1 MQRYISIETPW
12 VYLRINLPAIVVY
25 IPVTNWHTHINH
37 NILTVRVIDYASE
50 HLPRMQEGI
59 TLQKTIQRSIS
70 WQMSI
75 NVQFAYI

>member
-50 HLPRMQEGI
+50 HLPRM
-59 TLQKTIQRSIS
+59 
-70 WQMSI
+70 
-75 NVQFAYI
+75 